1 MQGIVRAALDPIVH
15 PVAVVD
21 GSIQA
26 IGLQTLD
33 LPFTA
38 GEITTPGAAVRL
50 ADTGP
55 LAAGQYNMAVFFAIV
70 AVVDANEQNA
80 RLKRRN
86 AADGADIWSQRIQGG
101 LPLFLRFNLLVN
113 ERIVVE
119 TVLAGSAG
127 YIYQASIFVQGPF

>member
-1 MQGIVRAALDPIVH
+1 
-15 PVAVVD
+15 
-21 GSIQA
+21 
-26 IGLQTLD
+26 
-33 LPFTA
+33 
-38 GEITTPGAAVRL
+38 
-50 ADTGP
+50 
-55 LAAGQYNMAVFFAIV
+55 MAVFFAIV